1 MPQLAG
7 CPIRR
12 VQPSGRC
19 NATKPATDVRGVQRG
34 AVGGGE
40 HEIPLNP
47 PLPRSLISRSMRC
60 SRSPEAWV
68 VSREVVEF
76 GFGVAVMTEAAIV

>member
-1 MPQLAG
+1 
-7 CPIRR
+7 
-12 VQPSGRC
+12 
-19 NATKPATDVRGVQRG
+19 
-34 AVGGGE
+34 
-40 HEIPLNP
+40 
-47 PLPRSLISRSMRC
+47 MRC